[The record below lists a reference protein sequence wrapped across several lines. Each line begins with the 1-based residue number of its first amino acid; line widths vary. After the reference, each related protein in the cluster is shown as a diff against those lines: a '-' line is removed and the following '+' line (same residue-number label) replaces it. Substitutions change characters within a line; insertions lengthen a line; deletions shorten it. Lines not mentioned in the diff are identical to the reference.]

1 MYDKAR
7 DDTCDDEI
15 RIPRGLFYATVQ
27 GLKKGAQNSGKI
39 NPEFGRGL
47 TFATDVLKGF
57 VEKHGEFV
65 CQK

>member
-1 MYDKAR
+1 MHDKAR

-15 RIPRGLFYATVQ
+15 RIPRGLFYATVH
-27 GLKKGAQNSGKI
+27 GLKKGAQNSEKI

>member
-1 MYDKAR
+1 MYDKVR

-15 RIPRGLFYATVQ
+15 RIPRDLFYATVQ
-27 GLKKGAQNSGKI
+27 GLKNGAKNSEKI

-47 TFATDVLKGF
+47 TLATDVLKGF
-57 VEKHGEFV
+57 VEEHGEFV

>member
-7 DDTCDDEI
+7 DDTCNDEI
-15 RIPRGLFYATVQ
+15 RIPRGLFYATVR
-27 GLKKGAQNSGKI
+27 GLKKGAQNSKKI

>member
-1 MYDKAR
+1 MYDKVR
-7 DDTCDDEI
+7 DDTCNDEI
-15 RIPRGLFYATVQ
+15 RIPRGLFYATVH
-27 GLKKGAQNSGKI
+27 GLKKGAQNSEKI

-57 VEKHGEFV
+57 VEEHGEFV